1 MLDRKLYKLGL
12 KGFYV
17 KDDNDS
23 TEEEQASEEENHC
36 PNMKLKVDTNHA
48 LDLEE
53 VELDSEAELM
63 KSMGLPL
70 QFGGQSAHRDFV
82 ARENCR
88 KKNNVK
94 IMKKKKKKKKELQQ
108 KHEDETGQEC
118 QDKVCGDCIQS
129 VSGEPALAT
138 EQCEMGSKPQAVIE
152 GNCESSESLVS
163 EALSRELKE
172 RWEKYWGEYGEGLL
186 WQSWLEKHQE
196 VSSSEAIT
204 ASEPWN
210 NPDTKEEWEQH
221 YSELYWYYWEQFQ
234 YWTSQGWTIESSHGD
249 KVEVNGLTQETGLS
263 GEMDLVS
270 PGPEHSEVLSLEL
283 SPSNTRSEETLPS
296 SAEPHSDIIS
306 GICNLNLN
314 LEEVEQSSAA
324 LTVAHKDTEEQS
336 SSDSG
341 SQQEPCDG
349 GSRKRRA
356 SCENKSV
363 NQSDMQES
371 CSLNSNGKKQLLLH
385 DQDEDED
392 EEPPEYRHVK
402 LDADESPVEDPEETC
417 SVLGFKCGTG
427 QKKSKNTHIF
437 FTEESEVTCKK
448 SKTLKKVEMF
458 LKQVCKPEE
467 EDTSQPA
474 TPQGKAEEMSVSS
487 SESEGQEGVTATQSA
502 TLDAEIQEPPFS
514 SAACTEPGG
523 IEGEA
528 QDVAA
533 NGSNEQGAGR
543 PEHGSGRQ
551 LVPLDIPDYLLP
563 ETEDISQAVDE
574 KITAKKKETKR
585 RRRNKNALRTIP
597 PEIAADPELIKYW
610 AQRYRL
616 FSRFDEGIKLDREGW
631 FSVTP
636 EKIAEHIA
644 IRVSQSFNCDIIVDA
659 FCGVGGNA
667 IQFALTSKRVIAIDI
682 DPEKLRLAR
691 HNAEVY
697 GVAEHIDFL
706 CGDFMALAAGLR
718 ADVVLSKKI
727 TNNIVYFL
735 PRNADINQVA
745 SLAGPGGKVEIEQNF
760 LNNKLK
766 TITAYFGSH
775 VNSSEY
781 SGLLQFKERAGCV
794 CLKLRLYPLSTDWN
808 PHTGFREGRNKS
820 AFPGEGSLLPLVVWR
835 GRVAFVQFSKQ
846 KRKQNEIQL
855 FKTVKETKVFV
866 CIWIV
871 MTQCK
876 FAVQTR
882 KMLHCFCYIHASC
895 KVFYEDTL
903 ANLDHCTLPRC
914 YSKEEILRTKGGF
927 LVGFFFNYNLKSEY
941 TLPGCDKCLPLL
953 PTCRE
958 LWQRTKCSKT
968 RLEINSDPVL
978 FQLTDDKAVKCFSL
992 VRLDGVL
999 GICTLQQREFPAELC
1014 TQLCKTLPV
1023 TSLQPKENSSLAE
1036 PITPEG
1042 HLWDTA
1048 CAKPLCWAGNAF
1060 HGAGDAVLSV
1070 AQAHIYASG
1079 KWSPKQKLEFPRK
1092 QLCGELWAPPAGET
1106 TLQEVFIKKKKNQQ
1120 QQQQKIPNKTAD
1132 IITRPG
1138 CIAIVQKSDKN
1149 VQNKKQFKNGCRGCR
1164 IKVCQEESNL
1174 AELAK
1179 STVQISKEK
1188 KKKSYASTEDAKP
1201 PRSFMI
1207 STQPRKGTSKEQLF
1221 DSYEP

>member
-1 MLDRKLYKLGL
+1 MVQDRGPRLVAELLLLRAGAAGGILCLCSRAFVEDRKLYKLGL
-12 KGFYV
+12 KGFYI

-23 TEEEQASEEENHC
+23 TEEEEASEDENHC
-36 PNMKLKVDTNHA
+36 PNVKLKVDTNHA

-82 ARENCR
+82 ATENYR

-94 IMKKKKKKKKELQQ
+94 IMKKKKKKKELQQ
-108 KHEDETGQEC
+108 KHEDKMG
-118 QDKVCGDCIQS
+118 QDKACGDCIQS
-129 VSGEPALAT
+129 ISGELALAT
-138 EQCEMGSKPQAVIE
+138 EQCEMSNKPQAVIE

-163 EALSRELKE
+163 KALPSELKE

-186 WQSWLEKHQE
+186 WQSWLEKHRE
-196 VSSSEAIT
+196 VSLSEAIT

-210 NPDTKEEWEQH
+210 SPDTKEEWEQH
-221 YSELYWYYWEQFQ
+221 YSELYWYYLEQFQ
-234 YWTSQGWTIESSHGD
+234 YWTSQGWTTESSHAD

-270 PGPEHSEVLSLEL
+270 TGPEHSEVLSLEL

-296 SAEPHSDIIS
+296 SAEPHNEIIS

-336 SSDSG
+336 SSDSE
-341 SQQEPCDG
+341 SQKEPCDG

-363 NQSDMQES
+363 NQSGVQES
-371 CSLNSNGKKQLLLH
+371 CSLNSNGKKQLLVH

-402 LDADESPVEDPEETC
+402 VKRSHELDADESPVEDPEETC

-427 QKKSKNTHIF
+427 QKYGGIPDFTHRSVQYLEKKAKLKSKFLDMRKPRKSKNTHIF
-437 FTEESEVTCKK
+437 FTEESEMTCRK

-458 LKQVCKPEE
+458 LKQVSKPEE

-474 TPQGKAEEMSVSS
+474 TPKGKAEAVSVSS
-487 SESEGQEGVTATQSA
+487 SESEGQEGIAATQNA
-502 TLDAEIQEPPFS
+502 TLDAEIREPP
-514 SAACTEPGG
+514 AYTEPGG

-528 QDVAA
+528 QDTATS
-533 NGSNEQGAGR
+533 GSNEQGAGR

-574 KITAKKKETKR
+574 KITAKKKEMKR

-644 IRVSQSFNCDIIVDA
+644 VRVSQSFNCDIIVDA

-718 ADVVLSKKI
+718 ADVVFLSPPWGGPDYATAEIFDIQTMICPDGFEIFRLSKKI

-766 TITAYFGSH
+766 TITAYFGDLIRH
-775 VNSSEY
+775 
-781 SGLLQFKERAGCV
+781 
-794 CLKLRLYPLSTDWN
+794 
-808 PHTGFREGRNKS
+808 
-820 AFPGEGSLLPLVVWR
+820 
-835 GRVAFVQFSKQ
+835 
-846 KRKQNEIQL
+846 
-855 FKTVKETKVFV
+855 
-866 CIWIV
+866 
-871 MTQCK
+871 
-876 FAVQTR
+876 
-882 KMLHCFCYIHASC
+882 
-895 KVFYEDTL
+895 
-903 ANLDHCTLPRC
+903 
-914 YSKEEILRTKGGF
+914 
-927 LVGFFFNYNLKSEY
+927 
-941 TLPGCDKCLPLL
+941 
-953 PTCRE
+953 
-958 LWQRTKCSKT
+958 
-968 RLEINSDPVL
+968 
-978 FQLTDDKAVKCFSL
+978 
-992 VRLDGVL
+992 
-999 GICTLQQREFPAELC
+999 
-1014 TQLCKTLPV
+1014 
-1023 TSLQPKENSSLAE
+1023 
-1036 PITPEG
+1036 
-1042 HLWDTA
+1042 
-1048 CAKPLCWAGNAF
+1048 
-1060 HGAGDAVLSV
+1060 
-1070 AQAHIYASG
+1070 
-1079 KWSPKQKLEFPRK
+1079 
-1092 QLCGELWAPPAGET
+1092 
-1106 TLQEVFIKKKKNQQ
+1106 
-1120 QQQQKIPNKTAD
+1120 D
-1132 IITRPG
+1132 I
-1138 CIAIVQKSDKN
+1138 S
-1149 VQNKKQFKNGCRGCR
+1149 
-1164 IKVCQEESNL
+1164 
-1174 AELAK
+1174 
-1179 STVQISKEK
+1179 
-1188 KKKSYASTEDAKP
+1188 
-1201 PRSFMI
+1201 
-1207 STQPRKGTSKEQLF
+1207 
-1221 DSYEP
+1221 